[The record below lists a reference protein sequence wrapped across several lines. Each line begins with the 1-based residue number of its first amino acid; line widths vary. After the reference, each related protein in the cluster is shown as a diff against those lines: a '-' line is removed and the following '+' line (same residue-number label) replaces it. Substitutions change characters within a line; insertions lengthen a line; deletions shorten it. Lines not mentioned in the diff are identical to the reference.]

1 MPDLSQLL
9 GIENLLKNAN
19 VSQLGVEIN
28 PTAASY
34 SELTKFEFF
43 WWKKTIRKVK
53 TIKRANAFK
62 SYVYSYN
69 VEILKF
75 FTPELQLK
83 NTELAIKNETI
94 KLVAWIEMV

>member
-43 WWKKTIRKVK
+43 
-53 TIKRANAFK
+53 
-62 SYVYSYN
+62 
-69 VEILKF
+69 
-75 FTPELQLK
+75 
-83 NTELAIKNETI
+83 
-94 KLVAWIEMV
+94 